1 MIAMRHMRHLLLLLC
16 VVCASAAVTWAQDS
30 AEQLPVV
37 NKDIA
42 EMVKA
47 GVSADVVIAKIKTS
61 FCQFDTSPPALV
73 SLKEAGVPDAVL
85 LEMVRN
91 PHGMQPAVERAPARP
106 TPPAEPPPREQSKA
120 PSDGLP
126 EYGDISE
133 IRRMHRVYVVADD
146 IDSQST
152 LINSL
157 RQYGGLQI
165 VGSPDRA
172 EVFITFG
179 QGTSATAIQL
189 RGLFAGTIDHRTKA
203 QFIVFYRSEN
213 GRPRI
218 VWQETEDIQTS
229 SGITFSRPNE
239 VNVSRHFVKALRKV
253 RGEVE

>member
-1 MIAMRHMRHLLLLLC
+1 MRHMRHLLLLLC
-16 VVCASAAVTWAQDS
+16 VACASAAATWAQDS
-30 AEQLPVV
+30 TKQPPVV
-37 NKDIA
+37 NKDIV

-47 GVSADVVIAKIKTS
+47 GMSADVVIAKIKTS
-61 FCQFDTSPPALV
+61 VSQFDTSPSALV
-73 SLKEAGVPDAVL
+73 SLNEAGVPDAVL

-91 PHGMQPAVERAPARP
+91 PHGVQPVVEKEPARSTSAP
-106 TPPAEPPPREQSKA
+106 ETPPEERPQVA
-120 PSDGLP
+120 SDGLP

-133 IRRMHRVYVVADD
+133 IRRMRRVYVVADD
-146 IDSQST
+146 IDSQNI

-157 RQYGGLQI
+157 RQYDGLQI
-165 VGSPDRA
+165 VSSPDRA

-179 QGTSATAIQL
+179 QGISATAIQL

-203 QFIVFYRSEN
+203 QFIVFYRSED

-229 SGITFSRPNE
+229 SGLTFSRPNE

-253 RGEVE
+253 RGEIE